1 MNQEKYNPVNHC
13 KIIRRRTQSSTTS
26 LTYVGGNLEMPP
38 IDLIIEILQR
48 LPAKTIA
55 KLRCVSKQWGSL
67 LSNPDFTKSF
77 LTCSSTRPRLLFT
90 FEFGGKWHFFS
101 SPQPRNVD
109 EQIVIA
115 DYHMGFSGDWYKE
128 ICQSANGFIYLY
140 DKQMFKEK
148 IERVPVICNPSTGQ
162 KVHLPIVIAKN
173 NDLRSFLG
181 YDPIENQLKVLCMAV
196 AKYNQQ
202 TNSREHKVLTL
213 GKGKPSWRNI
223 ECLFPHFPKNYK
235 NGICINGILYYIA
248 RSNLNTVIACFDVK
262 YEKFR
267 FIQIDEESSI
277 LTWFL
282 TLINYKGKLAA
293 LVFDQS
299 LHDQLWVLDDP
310 ENEKWSKHIF
320 HLPTAAF
327 VVIRSIWATD
337 SGEIVWAPSRW
348 TYPFYVF
355 YYNMER
361 QSVRRFEIKGI
372 EEKALMGHYRP
383 EAIFTFTNHVE
394 NVMFL

>member
-1 MNQEKYNPVNHC
+1 M
-13 KIIRRRTQSSTTS
+13 
-26 LTYVGGNLEMPP
+26 LP
-38 IDLIIEILQR
+38 IDLIIEILQK
-48 LPAKTIA
+48 LPTKTIA

-109 EQIVIA
+109 EQIIIWV
-115 DYHMGFSGDWYKE
+115 SLE
-128 ICQSANGFIYLY
+128 I
-140 DKQMFKEK
+140 D
-148 IERVPVICNPSTGQ
+148 T
-162 KVHLPIVIAKN
+162 
-173 NDLRSFLG
+173 
-181 YDPIENQLKVLCMAV
+181 
-196 AKYNQQ
+196 
-202 TNSREHKVLTL
+202 REHKVLML

-223 ECLFPHFPKNYK
+223 ECLFPHFPENYK

-267 FIQIDEESSI
+267 FIQIDEEISI

-348 TYPFYVF
+348 TCPFYVF

>member
-13 KIIRRRTQSSTTS
+13 KIIRGRTQSSTTS
-26 LTYVGGNLEMPP
+26 LTYVGGNLEMLP
-38 IDLIIEILQR
+38 IDLIIVILQR

-115 DYHMGFSGDWYKE
+115 
-128 ICQSANGFIYLY
+128 
-140 DKQMFKEK
+140 
-148 IERVPVICNPSTGQ
+148 
-162 KVHLPIVIAKN
+162 
-173 NDLRSFLG
+173 
-181 YDPIENQLKVLCMAV
+181 
-196 AKYNQQ
+196 
-202 TNSREHKVLTL
+202 
-213 GKGKPSWRNI
+213 
-223 ECLFPHFPKNYK
+223 
-235 NGICINGILYYIA
+235 
-248 RSNLNTVIACFDVK
+248 
-262 YEKFR
+262 
-267 FIQIDEESSI
+267 
-277 LTWFL
+277 
-282 TLINYKGKLAA
+282 
-293 LVFDQS
+293 DQS